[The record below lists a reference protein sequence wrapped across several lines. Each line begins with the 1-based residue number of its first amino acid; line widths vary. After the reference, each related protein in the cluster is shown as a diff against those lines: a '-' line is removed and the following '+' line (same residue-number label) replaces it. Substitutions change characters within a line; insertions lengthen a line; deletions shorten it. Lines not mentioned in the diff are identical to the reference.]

1 MYNNMYKFIL
11 TCTPTCTFVS
21 VGHSTLISC
30 WLSKNLTSGCT
41 VPSKT
46 SYPAVF
52 FTIQENSP
60 RIRFSSSSLFLFLP
74 LQHSSSSPLLFLPS
88 SSSSFFFLSLMLQS
102 SSLPLLLPL
111 PSSSSSS
118 SSSPFFVLVPPS
130 SSSSLFLLPQ
140 HRATKRTG
148 NYNGGDRGDSVRM
161 TRNATE
167 WVSLGDGVRCLQR
180 GESVGLRTSCLE
192 RSSLFFFSPPS
203 SSPSSVFSS
212 FFFFF
217 TLLH

>member
-1 MYNNMYKFIL
+1 
-11 TCTPTCTFVS
+11 
-21 VGHSTLISC
+21 
-30 WLSKNLTSGCT
+30 LTSGCT

-60 RIRFSSSSLFLFLP
+60 RIRFSSSSLFLSLP

-88 SSSSFFFLSLMLQS
+88 SLSSFFFISLMLQ
-102 SSLPLLLPL
+102 
-111 PSSSSSS
+111 SSSSSS
-118 SSSPFFVLVPPS
+118 SSSPFFVLVTPS